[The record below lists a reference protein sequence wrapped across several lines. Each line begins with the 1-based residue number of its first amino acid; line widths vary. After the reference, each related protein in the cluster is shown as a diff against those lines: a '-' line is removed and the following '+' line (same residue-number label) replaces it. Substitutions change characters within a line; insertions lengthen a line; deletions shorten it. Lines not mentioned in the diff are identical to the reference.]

1 MYIFNMF
8 FQSCNLVKKKKNK
21 VTYVRLQWCIEN
33 YTVKVYIEVV
43 ANSPAPETVKC
54 LKLPLAQSRIF

>member
-1 MYIFNMF
+1 MF
-8 FQSCNLVKKKKNK
+8 FLKNNK

-54 LKLPLAQSRIF
+54 LKLPIVQS

>member
-8 FQSCNLVKKKKNK
+8 FFKNNK

-43 ANSPAPETVKC
+43 ANSPAPETVTC
-54 LKLPLAQSRIF
+54 LKLPMAKSRIF